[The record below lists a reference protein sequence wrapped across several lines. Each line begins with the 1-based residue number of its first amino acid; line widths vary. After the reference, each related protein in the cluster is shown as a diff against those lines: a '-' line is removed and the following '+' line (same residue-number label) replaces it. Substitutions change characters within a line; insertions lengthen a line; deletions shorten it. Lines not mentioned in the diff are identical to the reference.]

1 MIINSIEIIYIY
13 KLYYASYC
21 ISLSVSIAPCI
32 CMGLQASY
40 RIIDN
45 KNNGFKYEAT
55 KKNVKDT
62 TYNE

>member
-1 MIINSIEIIYIY
+1 MH
-13 KLYYASYC
+13 
-21 ISLSVSIAPCI
+21 
-32 CMGLQASY
+32 MHASY

-55 KKNVKDT
+55 KENVKDT

>member
-1 MIINSIEIIYIY
+1 MH
-13 KLYYASYC
+13 
-21 ISLSVSIAPCI
+21 
-32 CMGLQASY
+32 MHASY